1 MNEKLYNKV
10 LGCLTGAAVGDA
22 MGAPAE
28 GLSKDEIAAKY
39 GGRIAG
45 YVDGADN
52 LYSYG
57 NFIGEITDDAS
68 QMYEMA
74 KAVADCD
81 GDLQAGAAAQA
92 LVRWSESYPKYYPRN
107 AGATTSKVIAELKAG
122 KDPEELGKLGGYCGR
137 GTTNGAAMRIAAA
150 GLTAPGDLE
159 KAVRNAVAMCAPSHG
174 TQHAFS
180 GACAIACGI
189 SEALTDSAT
198 VVSVVRACVYGAR
211 RGEEIGCQRGRRA
224 EGIRVLNN
232 IGTALREALLAK
244 DMADAEDR
252 LDEWVGADGSIQAS
266 AAIAIGLFLASDG
279 RVEDTILGCANIG
292 GDADT
297 SACIAGSLVGALR
310 GLDAFPE
317 AWVSQ
322 MREANPALDLEGL
335 AKRLTKICERAPG
348 QEGGGGA

>member
-1 MNEKLYNKV
+1 MDKKLYGKI
-10 LGCLTGAAVGDA
+10 LGCLTGAAIGDA

-28 GLSKDEIAAKY
+28 GLSKDEIAAEY
-39 GGRIAG
+39 GGRIAN
-45 YVDGADN
+45 YVDGKDN
-52 LYSYG
+52 AYSYG

-81 GDLQAGAAAQA
+81 GRLTVEAATQA

-107 AGATTSKVIAELKAG
+107 AGATTSKVIAELKEG
-122 KDPEELGKLGGYCGR
+122 KDPVELGKLGRHVGR

-159 KAVRNAVAMCAPSHG
+159 KAVQNAVTMCSPSHG

-189 SEALTDSAT
+189 SEALTDTAT
-198 VVSVVRACVYGAR
+198 TVSIVKACLYGAR
-211 RGEEIGCQRGRRA
+211 RGEELGLQNARRA
-224 EGIRVLNN
+224 EGIRVIRN
-232 IGTALREALLAK
+232 IGTALREALLAE
-244 DMADAEDR
+244 DMEDAENR

-266 AAIAIGLFLASDG
+266 VALSIGLFLASDG
-279 RVEDTILGCANIG
+279 NVEDTILGCANIG

-297 SACIAGSLVGALR
+297 NACIAGSLVGAFR
-310 GLDAFPE
+310 GIGAFPE
-317 AWVSQ
+317 SWVAQ
-322 MREANPALDLEGL
+322 MRSANPALDLEGL
-335 AKRLTKICERAPG
+335 AKRLTEICEKAA
-348 QEGGGGA
+348 E